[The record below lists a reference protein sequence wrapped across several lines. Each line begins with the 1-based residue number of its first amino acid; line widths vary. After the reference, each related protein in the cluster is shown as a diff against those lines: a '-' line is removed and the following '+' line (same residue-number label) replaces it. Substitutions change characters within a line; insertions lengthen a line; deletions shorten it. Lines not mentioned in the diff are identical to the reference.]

1 MTQSIDLE
9 ELAFVA
15 AVMERA
21 HRLLVAEEK
30 KLPPRTSDG
39 NEGPGSPNQ
48 TLLGA
53 GELTR
58 GADDAVRRIAL
69 AIGYA
74 CAGLHPQALRATRIA
89 RFTPRS
95 VPGGADR
102 MARPLS
108 SGTIEALKLVR
119 QVAEFFGEGLRE
131 AIDKALAAPGATWP
145 PADWK
150 VYDEERMKSAA
161 TAASAS
167 AGLPG
172 ASGGRTVRT
181 PSGGCAAPG
190 HPAAPTTSTYSAASG
205 TPSPSGSPSA
215 PAHPAASVRQETG

>member
-30 KLPPRTSDG
+30 KLPPRTADG
-39 NEGPGSPNQ
+39 DEGPGSPHQ

-74 CAGLHPQALRATRIA
+74 CAGLHAHALRATKSA
-89 RFTPRS
+89 HVSPRS
-95 VPGGADR
+95 VPGGTDR
-102 MARPLS
+102 MARPLT

-119 QVAEFFGEGLRE
+119 QVSDFFGEGLRE
-131 AIDKALAAPGATWP
+131 NIDKALAARTATWP
-145 PADWK
+145 PADWTH
-150 VYDEERMKSAA
+150 YEEQRAKSAA
-161 TAASAS
+161 TAVSATHT
-167 AGLPG
+167 AATPT
-172 ASGGRTVRT
+172 AATPPAVSGCRAV
-181 PSGGCAAPG
+181 
-190 HPAAPTTSTYSAASG
+190 
-205 TPSPSGSPSA
+205 SGS
-215 PAHPAASVRQETG
+215 SVADQ

>member
-21 HRLLVAEEK
+21 HRLLAAEEK
-30 KLPPRTSDG
+30 KLPPRTADG

-74 CAGLHPQALRATRIA
+74 CAGLHAHALRATTIA
-89 RFTPRS
+89 HTTPRS
-95 VPGGADR
+95 VPGGTDR
-102 MARPLS
+102 MARPLT
-108 SGTIEALKLVR
+108 SGTVEALKLVR
-119 QVAEFFGEGLRE
+119 QVSDFFGEGLRE
-131 AIDKALAAPGATWP
+131 NIDKALAAPTATWP
-145 PADWK
+145 PAAWK
-150 VYDEERMKSAA
+150 NDDAERAKSAA
-161 TAASAS
+161 SAAAGAQTASA
-167 AGLPG
+167 APLT
-172 ASGGRTVRT
+172 AT
-181 PSGGCAAPG
+181 PP
-190 HPAAPTTSTYSAASG
+190 AASG
-205 TPSPSGSPSA
+205 FPAISGA
-215 PAHPAASVRQETG
+215 PLTDQ

>member
-1 MTQSIDLE
+1 MTQSIDME

-30 KLPPRTSDG
+30 KLPPRTANGD
-39 NEGPGSPNQ
+39 EGPGSANQ

-74 CAGLHPQALRATRIA
+74 CAGLHAHALRATKSA
-89 RFTPRS
+89 HVSPRS
-95 VPGGADR
+95 VPGGTDR
-102 MARPLS
+102 MARPLT

-119 QVAEFFGEGLRE
+119 QVSDFFGEGLRE
-131 AIDKALAAPGATWP
+131 NIDKALAARTATWP
-145 PADWK
+145 PVDWK
-150 VYDEERMKSAA
+150 NYAEERAKSAA
-161 TAASAS
+161 TAV
-167 AGLPG
+167 
-172 ASGGRTVRT
+172 SGT
-181 PSGGCAAPG
+181 
-190 HPAAPTTSTYSAASG
+190 HTTATSAAAAIPPAVSG
-205 TPSPSGSPSA
+205 CPAVSGSPA
-215 PAHPAASVRQETG
+215 TDQ